1 MRYTIRTIN
10 VWSAFKFG
18 TVIGGVVSLF
28 PSLTIGLAL
37 RSAVH
42 SLRTWLESWLSLD
55 IPVIGSYSLL
65 NAVNLQGFLTRLQQ
79 FDDRSWLMTLLLVL
93 LIILFGGLIIGLLSA
108 LGAVIYNLVASLTG
122 GMIVQADMLDGSLP
136 VAHSA
141 HPPTPVPV
149 PLPSGG
155 TYPSAVSP
163 LPPAQPMPA
172 PQVEPAGWLVAQATQ
187 HRWPIGQ
194 GETRIGSG
202 LSNQI
207 VLDGLSVNHALIRW
221 ENGRFIL
228 HDYSGGQT
236 WVNGR
241 SLVGPNM
248 IKPGFQIRLAN
259 QEFLFQS

>member
-1 MRYTIRTIN
+1 MRYTIRSISP
-10 VWSAFKFG
+10 WSVFKFG
-18 TVIGGVVSLF
+18 VVIGGVLSLF
-28 PSLTIGLAL
+28 PGLAIGIAL

-42 SLRTWLESWLSLD
+42 SLRMWLESWFSLD
-55 IPVIGSYSLL
+55 IPVVGSYSLL
-65 NAVNLQGFLTRLQQ
+65 DVVNLQDFLARLQQ

-93 LIILFGGLIIGLLSA
+93 LIVFFGGLIIGLLSS
-108 LGAVIYNLVASLTG
+108 LGAVVYNLVTSITG
-122 GMIVQADMLDGSLP
+122 GMIVQADALDELLP
-136 VAHSA
+136 AA
-141 HPPTPVPV
+141 LAPTPVPI
-149 PLPSGG
+149 PAPQPSGG
-155 TYPSAVSP
+155 AYPPVVVPTPQAR
-163 LPPAQPMPA
+163 PA
-172 PQVEPAGWLVAQATQ
+172 PAAEPAGWLVAQATQ

-207 VLDGLSVNHALIRW
+207 VLDGLAVSHAAVRW

>member
-1 MRYTIRTIN
+1 MRYIIRNIS

-18 TVIGGVVSLF
+18 IVIGGVLSFF
-28 PSLTIGLAL
+28 PGLTIGLIL
-37 RSAVH
+37 RSVVH
-42 SLRTWLESWLSLD
+42 SLSSWLESWLSLD
-55 IPVIGSYSLL
+55 IPVVGSYSLL
-65 NAVNLQGFLTRLQQ
+65 DAVNLQDFLTGLQQ

-93 LIILFGGLIIGLLSA
+93 LIVFFGGLIVGLLSA
-108 LGAVIYNLVASLTG
+108 LGAVIYNLVAALTG
-122 GMIVQADMLDGSLP
+122 GMIVQADALG
-136 VAHSA
+136 AH
-141 HPPTPVPV
+141 TPAPIPLSVPA

-155 TYPSAVSP
+155 AYPPVAASV
-163 LPPAQPMPA
+163 PPVRPA
-172 PQVEPAGWLVAQATQ
+172 PAAEPAGWLVAQATQ

-194 GETRIGSG
+194 SETRIGSG

-207 VLDGLSVNHALIRW
+207 VLDGLSVNHAAIRW

-248 IKPGFQIRLAN
+248 IKSGFQIRLAN